1 MRKQKLILMVAPV
14 ANPLKSELFAF
25 PPLGLLY
32 VAALTPSSYEII
44 LYDENVEPQPLNV
57 NDFADQVDLVALTV
71 MTSQAPRAYQLADE
85 FRKRGIPVVMGGIH
99 PTILPQ
105 EAKQHASAVIIGE
118 AEGTWEKF
126 LIDWESNS
134 IQPFYRNERFPSL
147 EGLPFP
153 RRDLLSRESYIIPD
167 TINVFRGCPHN
178 CSFCSVTRFFGRT
191 YRYRPLPEVIREIE
205 KILVQSPVSPGRK
218 FLGNLLWKR
227 ISHPIIGFMD
237 DNIFGGEKTR
247 DYTAKLLKAL
257 IPLKFYWGGQASV
270 NIAKDEKLL
279 ELAAKSGCKVLFIG
293 LESINPK
300 SLKEAR
306 KRVNLLENYHKAVKT
321 FHKHGI
327 AVIGAFV
334 FGFDSD
340 DPHIFRETLEFSQ
353 AVKLDAMQVSI
364 LTPLPGTAL
373 WEKLEKENRIIT
385 KDWKM
390 YDFTYAV
397 YKPRNF
403 TPEEL
408 KNAREQAHRRAYS
421 LKSIL
426 KRFPWIDYRR
436 WVVYSVLNYGYRKQ
450 IFKRI

>member
-14 ANPLKSELFAF
+14 ATPLKSELFAF

-85 FRKRGIPVVMGGIH
+85 FRKRGVPVVMGGIH
-99 PTILPQ
+99 PTALPQ
-105 EAKQHASAVIIGE
+105 EAKQHASAVVIGE
-118 AEGTWEKF
+118 AEGIWEKF

-134 IQPFYRNERFPSL
+134 IQLFYRNERFPSL

-218 FLGNLLWKR
+218 FLGDLLCKR

-237 DNIFGGEKTR
+237 DNIFGGKKTR
-247 DYTAKLLKAL
+247 DYTIKLLKAL

-293 LESINPK
+293 LESINPE

-306 KRVNLLENYHKAVKT
+306 KGVNLRENYHKAVKT

-397 YKPRNF
+397 YKPKNF

-408 KNAREQAHRRAYS
+408 KNTREQAHRKAYS

-450 IFKRI
+450 IFKRT